1 MMCEPK
7 LKIGLLGAVYFIGWA
22 MTTTWLPRFADLHGR
37 KNLFKI
43 AQVCDTLL
51 FAALFMINNIN
62 TMLVYMFTIGLLTSL
77 RINVGYIY
85 MTEFIP
91 KRSQSHFGT
100 AWCALDASV
109 MLWVTLYFM
118 NSISRNWEVIVT
130 VGMAMQ
136 VVGLV
141 GSFMLPESPKF
152 LIEQNRIQEAKECL
166 RQIANWNGK

>member
-1 MMCEPK
+1 
-7 LKIGLLGAVYFIGWA
+7 
-22 MTTTWLPRFADLHGR
+22 
-37 KNLFKI
+37 
-43 AQVCDTLL
+43 
-51 FAALFMINNIN
+51 MIDNIN
-62 TMLVYMFTIGLLTSL
+62 TMLVYMFIIGLLTSL

-91 KRSQSHFGT
+91 KRGQSHFGT

-152 LIEQNRIQEAKECL
+152 LIEQNRMQEAKECL
-166 RQIANWNGK
+166 Q